1 MAEQIT
7 LWWRDIPA
15 QVNGR
20 DGRKRTAAK
29 LPERFEKAIDRAAM
43 RARLIGTDQY
53 LQEWRRTTL
62 ALETAEDLEQ
72 TIQAEAT
79 RLEQV
84 YDDARLEQLI
94 QNGGFEEKPESDNKD

>member
-20 DGRKRTAAK
+20 HRRTRTAAK
-29 LPERFEKAIDRAAM
+29 LSERFEKAIDRAAM

-53 LQEWRRTTL
+53 LQEWRRTTST
-62 ALETAEDLEQ
+62 LETSEDLEKV
-72 TIQAEAT
+72 IQAEAT

-84 YDDARLEQLI
+84 YDDARLEQLV
-94 QNGGFEEKPESDNKD
+94 QNSGFEEKPE